1 MSANTDNHCAKKK
14 RARIRY
20 LGLALLAICGV
31 THAAGARIGLEHER
45 EKDTRCGMH
54 SNNAFTAEAD
64 STGFRERETKV
75 FVRLCHNRKL
85 NKSVG
90 YDVRDGVGRSLN
102 NGRDSASEGRCED
115 SQGDAQ
121 AE

>member
-1 MSANTDNHCAKKK
+1 MCEEKG
-14 RARIRY
+14 ARIRY
-20 LGLALLAICGV
+20 LGLALFAICGV

-45 EKDTRCGMH
+45 EEDTRCGMH
-54 SNNAFTAEAD
+54 SNAFTGEAD

-75 FVRLCHNRKL
+75 FVRLCRNRKL
-85 NKSVG
+85 NDSVG
-90 YDVRDGVGRSLN
+90 YYVRGGVGRSLN